1 VNFHFLST
9 SAPHLQ
15 AAPSTGYFMTQLYA
29 VFGGHLPDPSTSGP
43 KDIVEPEL
51 ISLHLDPAAARSAW
65 NGASY
70 ATVDD
75 AHQRYFEVCLH
86 MDVEPKDVTP
96 LEKHVMEMIFTIGT
110 ETQLLQLI
118 TAKMNA
124 SADLE
129 PAEARL
135 VEEVFASG
143 RKASPSRWAAAM
155 ADPDSDTFWMTR
167 VYALIQSALAPLVYL
182 RDHEGLRLT
191 PVVVVENMSLKSL
204 ASLVPPEGNP
214 VVPAALLESLS
225 RYFDQ
230 LPGFRDAADADY
242 SQHTRD
248 HHGYSE
254 MQITRPLLHLSYA
267 GVGAET
273 I

>member
-1 VNFHFLST
+1 
-9 SAPHLQ
+9 
-15 AAPSTGYFMTQLYA
+15 MTQLYA

-75 AHQRYFEVCLH
+75 AHQRYFEVCLN

-118 TAKMNA
+118 MTELLAIDILNSA
-124 SADLE
+124 SE
-129 PAEARL
+129 QF
-135 VEEVFASG
+135 VERIFASG
-143 RKASPSRWAAAM
+143 GQESLSQW
-155 ADPDSDTFWMTR
+155 ADPASDTYWVER
-167 VYALIQSALAPLVYL
+167 ICALGEGALRPLVYL

-191 PVVVVENMSLKSL
+191 PKTVVESMSLTSL
-204 ASLVPPEGNP
+204 ANLLPPEGNP
-214 VVPAALLESLS
+214 VVPDALLENLS
-225 RYFDQ
+225 SYFDQ
-230 LPGFRDAADADY
+230 LPGFRDASDANY
-242 SQHTRD
+242 SPHTRD
-248 HHGYSE
+248 QHIYVE
-254 MQITRPLLHLSYA
+254 MHITRPLGYFIEV
-267 GVGAET
+267 GVDAP
-273 I
+273 